1 MLKFPSP
8 EARPGSDRE
17 HRRGGSPRFL
27 AMATRVSGLWPGLAV
42 CVLAAL
48 SASFISSQHGGPAL
62 LYALLIGLSL
72 NFMSAHPAVGAG
84 VSFCGR
90 TALRIGVALLGARIT
105 VDQVAGIGASAA
117 AIIAVALFATI
128 LVGLLLARL
137 LGQPRDHGLVA
148 GCSVAICG
156 ASAALAVSAI
166 LPPTRE
172 NERFTLLTVV
182 GVTILST
189 VAMVLYPLALRLAD
203 VPPLVAGV
211 FIGGTVHDVAQVVA
225 AGTLMGTAAAD
236 AAVVTKLYRV
246 ALLAP
251 VVMAIAFVLRRQHSE
266 TRARPPLL
274 PGFMICFIALVAAGS
289 LGWIPPEVSG
299 AASSASRWMLLVA
312 IAAAGIKTQLQEL
325 ARLGW
330 RPAAM
335 LLVETVFLASIVGV
349 GLALPRM

>member
-1 MLKFPSP
+1 MLKFLSGQT
-8 EARPGSDRE
+8 RPGSDPE
-17 HRRGGSPRFL
+17 HRRSPGFL
-27 AMATRVSGLWPGLAV
+27 DLATRVCGFWPGLAV

-48 SASFISSQHGGPAL
+48 SASFISSEHGGPAL
-62 LYALLIGLSL
+62 LYALLIGMSL
-72 NFMSAHPAVGAG
+72 NFLNAHPAIGAG
-84 VSFCGR
+84 VSLCGK

-105 VDQVAGIGASAA
+105 VEQVAGMGASAA
-117 AIIAVALFATI
+117 TVIAVALFATI

-156 ASAALAVSAI
+156 ASAALAVSAV
-166 LPPTRE
+166 LPPSRE

-189 VAMVLYPLALRLAD
+189 VAMVLYPVALRWAD
-203 VPPLVAGV
+203 VPQQAAGV
-211 FIGGTVHDVAQVVA
+211 FIGGTIHDVAQVVA
-225 AGTLMGTAAAD
+225 AGTLMSPRAAD

-251 VVMAIAFVLRRQHSE
+251 VVMLIAFAVRRQHSGE
-266 TRARPPLL
+266 VARPPLL
-274 PGFMICFIALVAAGS
+274 PLFMVFFIALVVAGS
-289 LGWIPPEVSG
+289 LGWIPHEVSEG
-299 AASSASRWMLLVA
+299 ASSASRWMLLVA
-312 IAAAGIKTQLQEL
+312 IAAAGIKTPLQEL

-335 LLVETVFLASIVGV
+335 LLAETIFLAGFVGI
-349 GLALPRM
+349 GLVVKVQ